1 MKPQW
6 KTLWQQIGILYIM
19 TEPVNEQTQE
29 QAEPMTFGSY
39 VTQKLPPE
47 ERTDIE
53 QTRLMFAAI
62 LDRLHLTLGG
72 NNESQTAQIML
83 QTAINEVMTAQLWVE
98 KALYFSDEIG
108 MELNQSE

>member
-1 MKPQW
+1 
-6 KTLWQQIGILYIM
+6 M
-19 TEPVNEQTQE
+19 TEPVNNAEPIQE
-29 QAEPMTFGSY
+29 EPMTFGSY

-47 ERTDIE
+47 ERADIE

-72 NNESQTAQIML
+72 NSESQTAQIML
-83 QTAINEVMTAQLWVE
+83 QAAINEVMTAQLWVE
-98 KALYFSDEIG
+98 KALYYSDEIG